1 MFSVRLPKT
10 LNASNKCLSALK
22 YSLTDSCV
30 ALFWRYETNKGLSA
44 SIELMALQGL
54 LLWFC
59 RGECTRLW
67 MELAG
72 FSELVSWYRSLSG
85 VSLSQGDCSSLGG
98 GCEPEAPLLPGLLL
112 FWLERGLL
120 LGLATC
126 YYSWRKRL
134 FMLASWSWQNYLLT
148 VWKCVMFLSRRWLR
162 FKKILLSKIVF
173 LKISFLYIS
182 MMVWLWWDNAT
193 GYINIH

>member
-85 VSLSQGDCSSLGG
+85 VSLSQGDCSTLGG
-98 GCEPEAPLLPGLLL
+98 GYEPEAPLLPGLLL
-112 FWLERGLL
+112 FWLETASYWDWQHAIFHEGRG
-120 LGLATC
+120 
-126 YYSWRKRL
+126 YSCLHHGVDKIIYWL
-134 FMLASWSWQNYLLT
+134 FEN
-148 VWKCVMFLSRRWLR
+148 V
-162 FKKILLSKIVF
+162 
-173 LKISFLYIS
+173 
-182 MMVWLWWDNAT
+182 
-193 GYINIH
+193 